1 MCGIAGVYALTER
14 PPDPAWGAILARA
27 LAHRGPDGSGVYH
40 DDRVVL
46 AHTRLAIIDL
56 SEGGRQ
62 PMASA
67 DDRRRLVLN
76 GEIYNHAE
84 LRPGLE
90 AEGARFRSR
99 SDTEVFLELLTRRG
113 RDGLARARGMFA
125 FALYDR
131 SDGTLLLGRD
141 RLGKKPLLWT
151 RAGEYVA
158 FASEAAAL
166 LALPFVRARL
176 DAASLADYLRYL
188 YVPAPATL
196 LRGIAKLPPAS
207 LLALRPAARG
217 ADPAEGVGEPE
228 RYWAPP
234 EPGAAESGGEGG
246 DGPGAAWARELE
258 ARLDDATRLRTV
270 SDVPIG
276 VFLSGG
282 VDSNVVL
289 ERLRHVGHRPI
300 RAYTVG
306 FEGLPDESDLAAL
319 GAARNADE
327 HKLLSVRPDVARDVP
342 AILRSFGEPIGD
354 SAIVTTWLVAREAAK
369 EVKVILN
376 GDGGDEL
383 FGGYARYP
391 FARRLDLARGVRGGA
406 AAARAFYGRRPELAD
421 LWEPLEAGDYERAAR
436 AISTVTP
443 AAVLRDLL
451 APAFLEAG
459 TRRDAAMRRDSAMR
473 RDGAGARAAARSGDL
488 AAAVAAWDAE
498 AYLPDDL
505 LVKVDLASM
514 AHALENRSPF
524 LDHELWEHVAALPPA
539 RRFHWRATKPLL
551 RRFARGRIPD
561 EALNAPKRG
570 FQLPLDAWLRG
581 ALRPWLDDLLRRPE
595 ATRPLYRE
603 GATERLLDAFHSG
616 SGGPLAP
623 YRLWALATLEIWAR
637 EFHVD
642 VVPAGAPAERGAT
655 AA

>member
-76 GEIYNHAE
+76 GEIYNHAD

-90 AEGARFRSR
+90 AVGARFRSR
-99 SDTEVFLELLTRRG
+99 SDTEVFLELLGRQG

-131 SDGTLLLGRD
+131 ADGTLLLGRD

-151 RAGEYVA
+151 RAGDFVA

-176 DAASLADYLRYL
+176 DAASLAGYLRFL

-196 LRGIAKLPPAS
+196 LQGIAKLPPAS

-217 ADPAEGVGEPE
+217 ADPASGVGAPE
-228 RYWAPP
+228 RYWSPP
-234 EPGAAESGGEGG
+234 EPMPSSGAGAVAGPG
-246 DGPGAAWARELE
+246 DGARPDAAWERELE
-258 ARLDDATRLRTV
+258 SRLDEATRLRTV

-282 VDSNVVL
+282 IDSNVVL

-300 RAYTVG
+300 RAFTVG
-306 FEGLPDESDLAAL
+306 FEGLPDERAVASL
-319 GAARNADE
+319 GASRHADE
-327 HKLLSVRPDVARDVP
+327 HRILSVHPDAANDVP
-342 AILRSFGEPIGD
+342 AILRSFGEPLGD

-391 FARRLDLARGVRGGA
+391 FARRLDLARSLPGGA
-406 AAARAFYGRRPELAD
+406 AAARAYYGRRAELAD
-421 LWEPLEAGDYERAAR
+421 LWEPLGTGDHAR
-436 AISTVTP
+436 AVRALSTVSP
-443 AAVLRDLL
+443 AAALRDLL
-451 APAFLEAG
+451 APAYL
-459 TRRDAAMRRDSAMR
+459 D
-473 RDGAGARAAARSGDL
+473 AAARFDAVAAPARAGSHAARDGSL

-524 LDHELWEHVAALPPA
+524 LDHRLWEHVAALSPA
-539 RRFHWRATKPLL
+539 RRFHWRTTKPLL

-561 EALNAPKRG
+561 EALAAPKRG

-581 ALRPWLDDLLRRPE
+581 PLRPWLDELLRRPQ

-603 GATERLLDAFHSG
+603 GTTARLLDAFHSG
-616 SGGPLAP
+616 SAGPLAP

-637 EFHVD
+637 EFHVEIATD
-642 VVPAGAPAERGAT
+642 AGAAERGAT